1 MDYKD
6 KIALCYDN
14 LAAKYDL
21 AIGPKTKSNIGKLFR
36 DIDGLIH
43 PTVLDIGCGT
53 GNATFEL
60 MQKLEG
66 RGHFLGIDISK
77 EMVAIARIKAEEL
90 GFINVAFE
98 VMDAENLNFP
108 KPQFDFVFSNQV
120 FHWIKNR
127 QALLKGVYNCLK
139 PGGKLAFVFQGENSF
154 NELFWA
160 YQETKRRF
168 PNMNLLDQPPSL
180 TVEET
185 EGLLRDAGFRR
196 INVFGVKRTHHIN
209 PLLFLTSENLS
220 MTPWTVGLAPQ
231 DIAIL
236 QKQVVSELV
245 KIKPKDTLKTTI
257 ETVFC
262 YATS

>member
-6 KIALCYDN
+6 RIALCYDN

-21 AIGPKTKSNIGKLFR
+21 TIGRSTKTTIGKLFIE
-36 DIDGLIH
+36 IDSLAH

-53 GNATFEL
+53 GKATFVL

-66 RGHFLGIDISK
+66 HGHFLGIDISK

-90 GFINVAFE
+90 GFINVTFE
-98 VMDAENLNFP
+98 VTDAENLNLP
-108 KPQFDFVFSNQV
+108 KSQFDFVFSNQV

-127 QALLKGVYNCLK
+127 QAMLKGVYNCLK

-154 NELFWA
+154 KELFLA
-160 YQETKRRF
+160 YQKTKRRF
-168 PNMNLLDQPPSL
+168 PNMDLLDQPPSL
-180 TVEET
+180 TAEET
-185 EGLLRDAGFRR
+185 EGLLREAGFRR
-196 INVFGVKRTHHIN
+196 INVFGVKRTHYIS
-209 PLLFLTSENLS
+209 PLLFLINDNLEIA
-220 MTPWTVGLAPQ
+220 PWTVGLASQ

-236 QKQVVSELV
+236 QKQVISELV